1 MNLKNFTLLYVE
13 DDMQAQEHMKM
24 LLADDFKAF
33 YQAFD
38 AEEALAVYKEKKP
51 DIILSDIV
59 LPHSDGLTLSK
70 EIKKIDKWQPIVIL
84 SAFDEREKLLEAIN
98 TGIDYFIPKPVDI
111 EMLYDRL
118 HAIARNLQNDIDAKK
133 AKEKEL
139 EVLYALAHYDTLTQ
153 VANRHLFSVKLNET
167 VNKAQHSHENFTL
180 FFIDLDNF
188 KSINDQYGHSAGDAV
203 LQSVAQNI
211 KKVIRIEDTFARIGG
226 DEFALIVES
235 VKKISDTKSLT
246 EKIIQAV
253 STPIVFQKYTFHI
266 TCSIGIA
273 VYPIQGSSKEALL
286 HSADMAMYAAKK
298 EAKSHF
304 KFGDSSTAPTT
315 QGRSSDV

>member
-24 LLADDFKAF
+24 LLEDDFKAF

-38 AEEALAVYKEKKP
+38 AKEAFDIYKEKKP
-51 DIILSDIV
+51 DIILSDII
-59 LPHSDGLTLSK
+59 LPSTDGLTLSK
-70 EIKKIDKWQPIVIL
+70 EIKKTDKWQPIIIL
-84 SAFDEREKLLEAIN
+84 SAFDEREKLLEAID

-118 HAIARNLQNDIDAKK
+118 HTIARNLQNDIDAKK
-133 AKEKEL
+133 TKEKEL

-167 VNKAQHSHENFTL
+167 INKAQHSHENFTL

-226 DEFALIVES
+226 DEFALIIENM
-235 VKKISDTKSLT
+235 KNTSDINTLAN
-246 EKIIQAV
+246 KIIHSVA
-253 STPIVFQKYTFHI
+253 TPIVFQKHTFHI

-273 VYPIQGSSKEALL
+273 VYPTQGNSQEALL

-298 EAKSHF
+298 DAKSRF
-304 KFGDSSTAPTT
+304 KFSDSSTAPVTGG
-315 QGRSSDV
+315 QNLDV

>member
-13 DDMQAQEHMKM
+13 DDMQAQKHMKM

-38 AEEALAVYKEKKP
+38 AEEALAIYKEKKP
-51 DIILSDIV
+51 DIILSDII
-59 LPHSDGLTLSK
+59 LPRSDGLTLSK
-70 EIKKIDKWQPIVIL
+70 EIKKTNKWQPIIIL
-84 SAFDEREKLLEAIN
+84 SAFDEREKLLEAID

-118 HAIARNLQNDIDAKK
+118 HTIARNLQNDIDAKK

-153 VANRHLFSVKLNET
+153 VANRHLFSVKLKET
-167 VNKAQHSHENFTL
+167 INKAQHSHENFTL

-235 VKKISDTKSLT
+235 VKSLPETKSLT
-246 EKIIQAV
+246 EKIMQTVA
-253 STPIVFQKYTFHI
+253 TPIVFQEHTFHI

-273 VYPIQGSSKEALL
+273 IYPTQGSSQEALL
-286 HSADMAMYAAKK
+286 HSADMAMYTAKK
-298 EAKSHF
+298 DAKSRF
-304 KFGDSSTAPTT
+304 QFSDFSTATAT
-315 QGRSSDV
+315 GGKNSDV